1 VRAAVLSEYGV
12 PRWEVFD
19 DPVATGDRIVV
30 EVCAAGVNPFD
41 VMSSSGNFYVK
52 PTLPCVVGLDGVARV
67 GNGRRVY
74 FEGTVA
80 PFGAVAERTLVEPH
94 DIVEVP
100 DDMDD
105 AVAAALGNAGLAA
118 WLSLTW
124 RAKLLAGET
133 VLVLGATGTAG
144 RIAVQVARL
153 LGADRVIAAGRDP
166 VRLRRAAELGA
177 DACVSLSE
185 KDALRALREATAWGA
200 DVIVDLLWGDLAAIA
215 VHAAAVGARFVQVRP
230 RVWRQRHHLG

>member
-1 VRAAVLSEYGV
+1 
-12 PRWEVFD
+12 
-19 DPVATGDRIVV
+19 
-30 EVCAAGVNPFD
+30 
-41 VMSSSGNFYVK
+41 M
-52 PTLPCVVGLDGVARV
+52 
-67 GNGRRVY
+67 
-74 FEGTVA
+74 A

-185 KDALRALREATAWGA
+185 KDALRALPEATAWGA

-215 VHAAAVGARFVQVRP
+215 VHAAAVGARFVQVGHAAGVNATIPADVVRSKALRLLGYANYHVP
-230 RVWRQRHHLG
+230 REERHMAYRRLAEHAVAGRVSVDVDRLAFEDVGAAWKRQLDGASSKLVLVPRGS